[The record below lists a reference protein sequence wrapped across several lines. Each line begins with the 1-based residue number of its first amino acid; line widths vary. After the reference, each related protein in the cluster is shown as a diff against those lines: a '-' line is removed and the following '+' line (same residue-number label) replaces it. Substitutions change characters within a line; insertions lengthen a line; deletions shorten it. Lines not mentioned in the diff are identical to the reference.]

1 MGETDHIATC
11 VFAERN
17 KPLVHEQT
25 LENNKAA
32 ERDQRMVAS
41 KLGAMRDAIKDV
53 VLVMTLL
60 LPNAKAWVAQERL
73 NRVLM
78 MEDIRTF
85 GDSTEEYMYHERLE
99 TVLKNRTDVVCTH
112 TA

>member
-11 VFAERN
+11 VFAKRN
-17 KPLVHEQT
+17 EPLVHEQR

-41 KLGAMRDAIKDV
+41 KLHAMRDAIKDV

-60 LPNAKAWVAQERL
+60 LPNAKAWVAQEKL
-73 NRVLM
+73 NRALM
-78 MEDIRTF
+78 MKT
-85 GDSTEEYMYHERLE
+85 
-99 TVLKNRTDVVCTH
+99 
-112 TA
+112 